1 MPRTMVR
8 PATLRDLDLLVLHR
22 RKMWQDI
29 GGRTRKQLDAADPVY
44 RRWARQRLKSGKLVG
59 WIVEVG
65 GTPVASGCLWV
76 QEAQPR
82 PAWKGTRQAYLL
94 SVFTAPEHR
103 GKGFAS
109 RITGEAMR
117 WSKAAGLDRITLHA
131 SDEGR
136 GLYARLGFLR
146 TREMRLLLKPRPR
159 RRLAKDGPTNLR

>member
-1 MPRTMVR
+1 MPGFRVR
-8 PATLRDLDLLVLHR
+8 RATLKDLDLLVLHR

-59 WIVEVG
+59 WIVEVK
-65 GTPVASGCLWV
+65 GTPAASGCVWV

-82 PAWKGTRQAYLL
+82 PAWKGAKQAYLL
-94 SVFTAPEHR
+94 SVYTAPEHR

-109 RITGEAMR
+109 RITGEAVR
-117 WSKAAGLDRITLHA
+117 WSKAAGLDRMTLHA

-136 GLYARLGFLR
+136 GLYLRLGFEA
-146 TREMRLLLKPRPR
+146 TREMRRLLKARPR
-159 RRLAKDGPTNLR
+159 SRKAKDGPSNLR